1 MENVMLNILEEA
13 LEEHLEEVI
22 ETEEERWKIKSD
34 AEAEWWIEQKEEEL
48 VEVRRYK
55 MALENKITILK
66 EKLEAAEI
74 EEKNIIQV
82 RDFYLQEYFESIDE
96 KQLKKTKTQA
106 KYRLPSGELVK
117 KFPGPEFKRD
127 DEKLT
132 KWLEDNKMD
141 EFIEVK
147 KQAKWGELKK
157 VTQVVNG
164 QVVTEDG
171 EIIEGVEVI
180 ERAPEFKVE
189 V

>member
-13 LEEHLEEVI
+13 LEEHLET
-22 ETEEERWKIKSD
+22 TEYKRIIKSD
-34 AEAEWWIEQKEEEL
+34 EEAEWWIEKKEEEL
-48 VEVRRYK
+48 IEVRRYQ
-55 MALENKITILK
+55 MSLENKIAILK
-66 EKLEAAEI
+66 EKLEKAQKEEDFII
-74 EEKNIIQV
+74 EQRNGK
-82 RDFYLQEYFESIDE
+82 LMEYFESIDE
-96 KQLKKTKTQA
+96 KQMKKTQTMM
-106 KYRLPSGELVK
+106 KYRLPSGELIK
-117 KFPGPEFKRD
+117 KFPGPKFERD
-127 DEKLT
+127 EEKLT

-157 VTQVVNG
+157 ATKVIDG

-171 EIIEGVEVI
+171 EIVEGVEVV

>member
-1 MENVMLNILEEA
+1 MENVILNILEEA
-13 LEEHLEEVI
+13 IDEHLEEV
-22 ETEEERWKIKSD
+22 TEDRWRIKSD
-34 AEAEWWIEQKEEEL
+34 EEAEWWIESKEEEL
-48 VEVRRYK
+48 VEIRRYK
-55 MALENKITILK
+55 MSLENKIAILK
-66 EKLEAAEI
+66 EKLEAAEQ
-74 EEKNIIQV
+74 EEKNIIQN

-96 KQLKKTKTQA
+96 KQMKKTQTML

-117 KFPGPEFKRD
+117 KFPGPKFERD
-127 DEKLT
+127 EEKLT

-157 VTQVVNG
+157 ATKVVNG

-171 EIIEGVEVI
+171 EIVEGVEVV